1 MSFQRQLFT
10 ADRSRNVV
18 NDFCSRQMK
27 SHKSANLIT
36 IKVPDTKIYFITTNR
51 GFLNGIR
58 QVQRFLV
65 HDGQNRLSFQRQ
77 LFTAD
82 KSRYVVNDLCSRQMK
97 SYKSVNLISIK
108 VPDTQIYLKT
118 TNHGFLNYY
127 ETSSKVCIIDGQ
139 NRLSFQRQLFT
150 ADRSRYVVNDFC
162 SRQMKSH

>member
-1 MSFQRQLFT
+1 MRQVQKVFVHDGQNRLSFQRQLFT

-18 NDFCSRQMK
+18 NDFCSRQTT

-36 IKVPDTKIYFITTNR
+36 IKVPDTKIYFKTTNR
-51 GFLNGIR
+51 GFLTGMR

-82 KSRYVVNDLCSRQMK
+82 KSRNVVNDFCSRKMK

-108 VPDTQIYLKT
+108 VPDTK
-118 TNHGFLNYY
+118 N
-127 ETSSKVCIIDGQ
+127 
-139 NRLSFQRQLFT
+139 LS
-150 ADRSRYVVNDFC
+150 
-162 SRQMKSH
+162 